1 MPTETPPTRE
11 DLVAR
16 LAGLAP
22 DSPIVALRAHRAES
36 TRQTHASH
44 QALFDGALDDLPLAE
59 RLAAAAYAAALA
71 SAGAA
76 SAVYRER
83 LDALGASGEYAAAVL
98 DRITRDNANSVDSL
112 DSADADALLAAQPS
126 RLGTILAH
134 TRAVTM
140 APAQTAAH
148 GPAAL
153 ASLQNAGL
161 STRAIVVLSQLIAFV
176 SYQVRVVAALR
187 ALESLQ

>member
-1 MPTETPPTRE
+1 MPTETLPLHE

-36 TRQTHASH
+36 TRQTQASH
-44 QALFDGALDDLPLAE
+44 QTLFDAEPDDLPLAE

-71 SAGAA
+71 NASAA

-83 LDALGASGEYAAAVL
+83 LHALGASGEYAAALL
-98 DRITRDNANSVDSL
+98 DRLTHDHDHSVDQ
-112 DSADADALLAAQPS
+112 ADADALLAAEPS
-126 RLGTILAH
+126 RLSAILAH
-134 TRAVTM
+134 TRAVTLT
-140 APAQTAAH
+140 PAQTAAQ

-176 SYQVRVVAALR
+176 AYQVRVVAALR